1 MDNGYVRNG
10 GHTFSRS
17 HLQVHY
23 QLNYVLDFKTTKNN
37 DERKA
42 L

>member
-1 MDNGYVRNG
+1 MDNGYARDVRP
-10 GHTFSRS
+10 TFSTS
-17 HLQVHY
+17 HLQVRY

-37 DERKA
+37 DERNA